1 MTKLTGGNGVANL
14 DADTFRLT
22 LEAAKVGPLVV
33 DGGEVTITGLQD
45 KDQFATISSMAKG
58 SSRDLLA
65 LIDQKPL
72 GFPSKLGI
80 RPDQT
85 SGSGSVKWRLKFP
98 LESKLKLEDLTVS
111 AESTMTDM
119 GMTGLIGRYDLSDGA
134 TNGRPSCGEGGGQYG

>member
-1 MTKLTGGNGVANL
+1 
-14 DADTFRLT
+14 
-22 LEAAKVGPLVV
+22 
-33 DGGEVTITGLQD
+33 
-45 KDQFATISSMAKG
+45 MAKG

-98 LESKLKLEDLTVS
+98 LESKLKLDDLTVS

-119 GMTGLIGRYDLSDGA
+119 GMTGLMGRYDLSGGA
-134 TNGRPSCGEGGGQYG
+134 MTMKVDKKGLQAEGSASLNGVPVQIGWRQSFDAKIGRASCRERGCQ